1 MWQASRP
8 RSSSAPRSARRACPW
23 SLRARG
29 APRQDRSS
37 ARRRDGPFSPGSVM
51 NETVSGNPIVFE
63 VTRGSLVESRH
74 SGAIAIADANG
85 HLLLGLGDVG
95 RPVFPRSAVK
105 ALQAIPLVE
114 SGAADAFGLGD
125 G

>member
-8 RSSSAPRSARRACPW
+8 RWLSAPRSTWVARHW
-23 SLRARG
+23 SLPARG

-37 ARRRDGPFSPGSVM
+37 ARRRDGPFSPRSVM
-51 NETVSGNPIVFE
+51 NDTVPGNPILVE

-74 SGAIAIADANG
+74 SGAIAIADAQG

-95 RPVFPRSAVK
+95 RPVFLRSAVN
-105 ALQAIPLVE
+105 ALQA
-114 SGAADAFGLGD
+114 
-125 G
+125 